1 LAGLEARVPLVSSVP
16 RPLERPSRRRASR
29 DPQDEAGVASARDIP
44 PHGDVYEARTPELI

>member
-1 LAGLEARVPLVSSVP
+1 MVPLVSSVP

-44 PHGDVYEARTPELI
+44 PHGDVSTKRERPS